1 LANFAKDVAIKVTPI
16 TKNHTVGPNDPSDPQ
31 LESTLDIEAAS
42 SLNDAA
48 EAWFWLESGNGWLYQ
63 FVNHFFTTTDV
74 PNVVS
79 ISYGWSESDQCD
91 IDQAE
96 CLKLGVN
103 SEGYVERVNA
113 EFQKIALRGVS
124 VLVASGDSGANGR
137 TDPDCTLPYLK
148 PDYPAACPYITAVG
162 ATQLDKPTFE
172 LSNPPPICTGQGYS
186 CPNGGDEVA
195 VSYAQAEFASGGGF
209 SNYAPMPS
217 YQQSA
222 VENYLNTETKLPPAT
237 YFNRSNRAYPDVA
250 AIGSAVLIYQGGVQ
264 AVGGTS
270 CSAPEFAAVVS
281 ILNQYAIKATG
292 NPLGFLNP
300 FLYQMAADQPDTFH
314 DITVGNNLCTEDGCA
329 ASCKGYYCAVGWDPV
344 SGLGSPN
351 TANMI
356 SYINA
361 NL

>member
-1 LANFAKDVAIKVTPI
+1 
-16 TKNHTVGPNDPSDPQ
+16 
-31 LESTLDIEAAS
+31 
-42 SLNDAA
+42 
-48 EAWFWLESGNGWLYQ
+48 LYQ
-63 FVNHFFTTTDV
+63 FVNHFFTTTAV

-79 ISYGWSESDQCD
+79 ISYGWSEADQCD

-103 SEGYVERVNA
+103 SQGYVERVNA
-113 EFQKIALRGVS
+113 EFQKIALRGIS
-124 VLVASGDSGANGR
+124 VMVASGDSGANGR

-162 ATQLDKPTFE
+162 ATQLTKPTFG
-172 LSNPPPICTGQGYS
+172 LTNPPPICSGQGYQ
-186 CPNGGDEVA
+186 CPNGGEEEA
-195 VSYAQAEFASGGGF
+195 VSYAQANFASGGGF

-217 YQQSA
+217 YQTAA
-222 VENYLNTETKLPPAT
+222 VQNYLKTESKLPPAS
-237 YFNRSNRAYPDVA
+237 YFNASGRAYPDVA

-270 CSAPEFAAVVS
+270 CSAPEFASVVS
-281 ILNQYAIKATG
+281 ILNQYAITKTG
-292 NPLGFLNP
+292 APLGFLNP
-300 FLYQMAADQPDTFH
+300 FLYQMAAAQPDAFH
-314 DITVGNNLCTEDGCA
+314 DITVGNNICTEDGCSPA
-329 ASCKGYYCAVGWDPV
+329 CKGYYCAPGWDPV

-356 SYINA
+356 SYIQA